1 MDLTIGNV
9 IYVYVLIKKIFVIVK
24 YLKITN
30 QDVKGYIGLEDA
42 IKARQEASKKYYGD
56 FAND

>member
-30 QDVKGYIGLEDA
+30 QNVKGYIGL